1 MKVLKYILAV
11 VLVLMIS
18 VITFFTWNLI
28 FSFVSNYA
36 ALSRTSLSPIPMIM
50 FMIEIYVCLFAL
62 YDYIVLKRRDAYFWR
77 KYSLIIAGFALVGFI
92 FAIVCGTFVYHSF
105 VGDYVCFAYPLIML
119 IVHGLFL
126 GFACYTFVFAF
137 KSIAKDKPVKSWSNS
152 KTYWIREVLIAF
164 LLMFGLEKLGAIVLL
179 PTLWSGYDSV
189 YVIPFYIQL
198 LMPLALFIAYMI
210 DRTWKHSRKLNVI
223 LYGSILCYS
232 LFSLIYM
239 LAISKG
245 NYPNVV
251 NPLSPIMQLERLVTK
266 PYGFIILYAV
276 SLIMSTACL
285 TCNVIL
291 LVTSKKKASPKAE
304 A

>member
-1 MKVLKYILAV
+1 MKVLRNILAV
-11 VLVLMIS
+11 VVVLMVS

-36 ALSRTSLSPIPMIM
+36 SLSRTSLSPIPMIM
-50 FMIEIYVCLFAL
+50 FMIEIYVCLFAI
-62 YDYIVLKRRDAYFWR
+62 YDYIVLKRQDAYFWR
-77 KYSLIIAGFALVGFI
+77 KYSLILSGFAAVGFA
-92 FAIVCGTFVYHSF
+92 FSIVCGTFVYHTF

-126 GFACYTFVFAF
+126 AFSCYTAF
-137 KSIAKDKPVKSWSNS
+137 ISIRTIVKEKPEKVWRST

-164 LLMFGLEKLGAIVLL
+164 LLMFALEKLGAIVLL

-232 LFSLIYM
+232 LFSMVYM
-239 LAISKG
+239 VIVSKG
-245 NYPNVV
+245 NYPNIV

-266 PYGFIILYAV
+266 PFGFIILYAV
-276 SLIMSTACL
+276 SIIMSTACL
-285 TCNVIL
+285 TYNVIL
-291 LVTSKKKASPKAE
+291 LVTKKNKVKAE

>member
-1 MKVLKYILAV
+1 MKVLKNVLAV

-62 YDYIVLKRRDAYFWR
+62 YDYIVLKRREAYFWR
-77 KYSLIIAGFALVGFI
+77 KYSLIIAGFALVGFV

-126 GFACYTFVFAF
+126 AFACYTSVFAF

-164 LLMFGLEKLGAIVLL
+164 LLMLGLEKLGAIVLL

-239 LAISKG
+239 MVISKG

-276 SLIMSTACL
+276 SVIMSTACL
-285 TCNVIL
+285 TYNVIL
-291 LVTSKKKASPKAE
+291 LVTKKNKVKAQA
-304 A
+304 

>member
-1 MKVLKYILAV
+1 MKVLKNILAV
-11 VLVLMIS
+11 VLVLMVS

-28 FSFVSNYA
+28 FSFVSNYP
-36 ALSRTSLSPIPMIM
+36 ALSRTSLSSIPMIM

-62 YDYIVLKRRDAYFWR
+62 YDYIVLKRRDAFFWR
-77 KYSLIIAGFALVGFI
+77 KYCLILAGFALVGFA
-92 FAIVCGTFVYHSF
+92 FSIVCGTYVYHTF
-105 VGDYVCFAYPLIML
+105 VGDYICFAYPLVML
-119 IVHGLFL
+119 IAHALVL
-126 GFACYTFVFAF
+126 GFSVYSSCVAIRAIS
-137 KSIAKDKPVKSWSNS
+137 KEKLVKSWSNS
-152 KTYWIREVLIAF
+152 KTYWIKEVLLAF
-164 LLMFGLEKLGAIVLL
+164 LLMFALEKLGAIVLL

-198 LMPLALFIAYMI
+198 LMPLALFVAYMI
-210 DRTWKHSRKLNVI
+210 DQTWKHSRKLNVI

-232 LFSLIYM
+232 LFSMIYM
-239 LAISKG
+239 VVLSKG
-245 NYPNVV
+245 NYPNIV

-285 TCNVIL
+285 TYNVIL

>member
-1 MKVLKYILAV
+1 MKVLKKILAV
-11 VLVLMIS
+11 VLVLMVS

-28 FSFVSNYA
+28 FSFVSNYP

-62 YDYIVLKRRDAYFWR
+62 YDYIVLKRRDAFFWR
-77 KYSLIIAGFALVGFI
+77 KYSLIIAGFALVGFA

-126 GFACYTFVFAF
+126 GFACYTSVFAF
-137 KSIAKDKPVKSWSNS
+137 KSIAEDKPIKSWSNS

-210 DRTWKHSRKLNVI
+210 DRTWKHSIKLNVI
-223 LYGSILCYS
+223 LYGSILYYS

-239 LAISKG
+239 MAISEG

-285 TCNVIL
+285 TYNVIL
-291 LVTSKKKASPKAE
+291 LVTNKNKVKAE

>member
-1 MKVLKYILAV
+1 MKVLKNILAV

-50 FMIEIYVCLFAL
+50 VMIEIYVCLFAL

-77 KYSLIIAGFALVGFI
+77 KYSLIVAGFDLVGFA
-92 FAIVCGTFVYHSF
+92 FAIVCGTFVYHTF

-126 GFACYTFVFAF
+126 CFSCYTAVFAF

-152 KTYWIREVLIAF
+152 KTDWIRKVLIAF

-198 LMPLALFIAYMI
+198 LMPMALFITYMI

-223 LYGSILCYS
+223 LYGSILCY
-232 LFSLIYM
+232 
-239 LAISKG
+239 
-245 NYPNVV
+245 
-251 NPLSPIMQLERLVTK
+251 
-266 PYGFIILYAV
+266 
-276 SLIMSTACL
+276 
-285 TCNVIL
+285 
-291 LVTSKKKASPKAE
+291 
-304 A
+304 